1 MKLLFLFRSQCHH
14 HPLAFELRKLLHLAE
29 LFQLLRKTQQ
39 QDFALLLKHNRTA
52 AEHYIRTH
60 LATFFE
66 KLHGVI
72 FLEVKI
78 VVIRM
83 RTKTN
88 LLYNNFRRFGFQF
101 LLFLFLIVQELLVIN
116 NAANRRLGIRC
127 NFYQVETGFF
137 RNFKRFF
144 EREYALLNVFTYY
157 TYLCRTDFLI
167 DLVRIFLFRRTETA
181 GREGR
186 TRTVKTTGAAC
197 TSGSAGC
204 TVVVTVVVVRVDNSS
219 AFMF

>member
-1 MKLLFLFRSQCHH
+1 
-14 HPLAFELRKLLHLAE
+14 
-29 LFQLLRKTQQ
+29 
-39 QDFALLLKHNRTA
+39 
-52 AEHYIRTH
+52 
-60 LATFFE
+60 
-66 KLHGVI
+66 
-72 FLEVKI
+72 
-78 VVIRM
+78 M

-88 LLYNNFRRFGFQF
+88 LFHNNFRRFGFQF

-127 NFYQVETGFF
+127 NFYQVETRFF
-137 RNFKRFF
+137 CNFKRLF
-144 EREYALLNVFTYY
+144 ERKYALLNVFAYY
-157 TYLCRTDFLI
+157 AYLCRTDFFI
-167 DLVRIFLFRRTETA
+167 DLVRIFLFRRTKTA

-186 TRTVKTTGAAC
+186 TRTVKTAGVACTAC